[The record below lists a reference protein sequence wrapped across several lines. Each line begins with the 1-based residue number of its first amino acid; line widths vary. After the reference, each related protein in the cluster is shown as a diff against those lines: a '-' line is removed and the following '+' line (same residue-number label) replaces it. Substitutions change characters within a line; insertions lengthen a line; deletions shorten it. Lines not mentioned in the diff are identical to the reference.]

1 MQVAKIDTNQLNVLQ
16 GEDRNDF
23 VGNAIYPPIMGIF
36 GQELAPTIT
45 GMLLDETAVD
55 FK

>member
-1 MQVAKIDTNQLNVLQ
+1 V
-16 GEDRNDF
+16 
-23 VGNAIYPPIMGIF
+23 GIF

-55 FK
+55 FKSLLTDNHYFTSKAHEAYGIL